1 MEKLVYALWKRPD
14 EKIDDFRLHLLGE
27 TAPRLLEAGARRLRL
42 SVADVQA
49 GLERS
54 MPVRQEQT
62 ERVAAIAPLWLDDPD
77 ARDPIERA
85 LAAAAPRFAGYLVDE
100 TIPRWYDDRPDEERT
115 PGVSLVSFL
124 VPNPKLSHAE
134 FMHEWQDVHTALS
147 LEVHPLWCYVR
158 NAVRRALTPGA
169 PPWAGIVEE
178 HFRRIEDVTDPARLY
193 GSRENARRV
202 LEHVQKFLDLPAL
215 ETSLMSEWVI
225 RSPTP

>member
-14 EKIDDFRLHLLGE
+14 ERIDDFRLRLLGE
-27 TAPRLLEAGARRLRL
+27 TAPALLAAGARRLRL

-54 MPVRQEQT
+54 MPARPAQT
-62 ERVAAIAPLWLDDPD
+62 ERVAGVAALWLDDLD

-85 LAAAAPRFAGYLVDE
+85 LAGAASRFAGYQVDE
-100 TIPRWYDDRPDEERT
+100 TVPRWYDDRPDEERT

-124 VPNPKLSHAE
+124 VPNPKLSHEE
-134 FMHEWQDVHTALS
+134 FLHEWQDIHTALS

-178 HFRRIEDVTDPARLY
+178 HFRRLEDVTDPARLY

-202 LEHVQKFLDLPAL
+202 LEHVQKFLDLPNL
-215 ETSLMSEWVI
+215 EVALMSEWVV
-225 RSPTP
+225 RG